1 MIKCVLNM
9 INMEIQATGQAFLIM
24 ILILINNSR

>member
-1 MIKCVLNM
+1 MIKRVLNM
-9 INMEIQATGQAFLIM
+9 INMEIQGTGQAFLIM